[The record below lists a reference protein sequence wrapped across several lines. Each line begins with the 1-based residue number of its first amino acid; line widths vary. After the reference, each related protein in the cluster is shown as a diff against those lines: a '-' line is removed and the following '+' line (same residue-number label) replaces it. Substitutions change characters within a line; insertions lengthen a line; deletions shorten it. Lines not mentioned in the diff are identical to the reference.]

1 MPARDGGGLSRLEEM
16 IFIKAHV
23 QGRNGVPGSVSA
35 FDAYLGFRD
44 MGFEVEV
51 FDDPASL
58 QGAPRGDVVVGGVG
72 VIRAR
77 LRELGVDCP
86 SINYPEEL
94 KAYLGRRVWRSTI
107 DQVSCDVESWPLFV
121 KPVEEKRFTS
131 CVVESTADLVGK
143 DYQSDNF
150 EVICSDAIDML
161 SGFAFVNHE
170 TGIGD
175 ANFFVRKHSCRQIER
190 PSVLQRTSLSE

>member
-1 MPARDGGGLSRLEEM
+1 M
-16 IFIKAHV
+16 KVHV
-23 QGRNGVPGSVSA
+23 QGRNDVPGSVSA

-58 QGAPRGDVVVGGVG
+58 QGASREDVIVGGVG
-72 VIRAR
+72 VVCAR
-77 LRELGVDCP
+77 LRALGIDCP

-94 KAYLGRRVWRSTI
+94 EAYLGRRVWRSTI

-121 KPVEEKRFTS
+121 KPVEEKRFTG

-143 DYQSDNF
+143 GCQSGNF
-150 EVICSDAIDML
+150 EVICSDAIEML

-175 ANFFVRKHSCRQIER
+175 AGFFVRKHSFRH
-190 PSVLQRTSLSE
+190 